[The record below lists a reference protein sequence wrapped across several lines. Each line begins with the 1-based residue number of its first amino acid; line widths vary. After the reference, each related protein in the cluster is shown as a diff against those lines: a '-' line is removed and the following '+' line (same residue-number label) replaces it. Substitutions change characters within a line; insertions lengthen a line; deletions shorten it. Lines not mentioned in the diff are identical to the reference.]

1 MSPRGACIRGCG
13 PAVTRQ
19 ERRAA
24 ELDLASGGRRE
35 VRAGL
40 QKHCEYCITMGL
52 CYPAGDPRSAH
63 VNILLIDDEPDVRQP
78 LRDVLTDAGHVV
90 VEASDGANASALLRQ
105 TVFDV
110 ILSDVRLPGVD
121 GLTLLRTARRDAPL
135 TDFILMTAFADVGQA
150 VAALKE
156 GASDYL
162 IKPFD
167 LDELLHHIGRIDS
180 TRSMRRELAEAR
192 RALLLRSPSNRLV
205 GQSAQMLKLQARIE
219 MIAPSEA
226 ATLIMGESGTGKELV
241 ARLLHERSLRRDKPF
256 VAVNCAAFPETL
268 IEAELFGFERGAF
281 TGAVKKREGRFRAAD
296 GGTLFLD
303 EIAELPPSA
312 QAKLL
317 RVLQDG
323 TVEPLGTDV
332 PVKVDVRVISATHRK
347 LREHVAQRLFRED
360 LFYRINVL
368 DLSLPPLREREGDL
382 AVLIQFFL
390 DGFPRVDGGG
400 QRVLPVLSSDAY
412 AALSAYHFPGNVR
425 ELAHAIEH
433 AVVLAGGGEIT
444 LDHLPAVIAEAA
456 PASIPVPSPV
466 LREAANGATP
476 VVVGPLVAAAREFE
490 KVHLRR
496 AVAATGGKRVKAA
509 EMLGISR
516 KSLWEKLRMYALEEA
531 VPKPAAGIS

>member
-1 MSPRGACIRGCG
+1 LHDRGLVLI
-13 PAVTRQ
+13 
-19 ERRAA
+19 AA
-24 ELDLASGGRRE
+24 GSTIGR
-35 VRAGL
+35 V
-40 QKHCEYCITMGL
+40 
-52 CYPAGDPRSAH
+52 D
-63 VNILLIDDEPDVRQP
+63 ILLIDDESDVRQP
-78 LRDVLTDAGHVV
+78 LREVLTDAGHVV
-90 VEASDGANASALLRQ
+90 TEANDGKKASALLRE
-105 TVFDV
+105 TAFDV

-121 GLTLLRTARRDAPL
+121 GLTLLRCARRDAPL

-167 LDELLHHIGRIDS
+167 VDELLHHIGRIAS
-180 TRSMRRELAEAR
+180 TRSMRRELVEAR
-192 RALLLRSPSNRLV
+192 RALLLRAPTNRLV
-205 GQSAQMLKLQARIE
+205 GQSDQMLKLKSRIE
-219 MIAPSEA
+219 TIAPSEA

-241 ARLLHERSLRRDKPF
+241 ARLLHDRSLRCGKPF

-332 PVKVDVRVISATHRK
+332 PVKVDVRVISATHRN
-347 LREHVAQRLFRED
+347 LRAHVEQRLFRED

-382 AVLIQFFL
+382 AMLIQFFL
-390 DGFPRVDGGG
+390 DGFPRVDGAG

-412 AALSAYHFPGNVR
+412 AALSAYRFPGNVR

-433 AVVLAGGGEIT
+433 AVVLAGGAEIT
-444 LDHLPAVIAEAA
+444 LDHLPAVIAVAA
-456 PASIPVPSPV
+456 PASIRVPSV
-466 LREAANGATP
+466 REATNGATNAATNAATP
-476 VVVGPLVAAAREFE
+476 AAVGPLVAAAREFE
-490 KVHLRR
+490 KGHLRR

-516 KSLWEKLRMYALEEA
+516 KSLWEKLRMYDLEEA
-531 VPKPAAGIS
+531 VRKPAA

>member
-1 MSPRGACIRGCG
+1 MLIAAGSTIG
-13 PAVTRQ
+13 PV
-19 ERRAA
+19 
-24 ELDLASGGRRE
+24 D
-35 VRAGL
+35 
-40 QKHCEYCITMGL
+40 
-52 CYPAGDPRSAH
+52 
-63 VNILLIDDEPDVRQP
+63 ILLIDDEPDVRQP
-78 LRDVLTDAGHVV
+78 LKDVLTDAGHVV
-90 VEASDGANASALLRQ
+90 VEASDGKKASALLQQ

-110 ILSDVRLPGVD
+110 ILSDVRLPSVD
-121 GLTLLRTARRDAPL
+121 GLALLRTVRRNAPL

-167 LDELLHHIGRIDS
+167 LDELLHHIARIDS
-180 TRSMRRELAEAR
+180 TRSMRRELVEAR
-192 RALLLRSPSNRLV
+192 RALLLRAPSNRLV
-205 GQSAQMLKLQARIE
+205 GQSAQMLKLKSRIE

-241 ARLLHERSLRRDKPF
+241 ARLLHERSLRCTKPF

-281 TGAVKKREGRFRAAD
+281 TGAVKRREGRFRAAD

-332 PVKVDVRVISATHRK
+332 PVKVDVRVISATHRD
-347 LREHVAQRLFRED
+347 LRAHVEQRLFRED

-382 AVLIQFFL
+382 AMLIQFFL
-390 DGFPRVDGGG
+390 DGFPRVDGAG

-412 AALSAYHFPGNVR
+412 AALSAYRFPGNVR

-433 AVVLAGGGEIT
+433 AVVLAGGAEIT
-444 LDHLPAVIAEAA
+444 LDHLPAVIAVAA
-456 PASIPVPSPV
+456 PASIRVPSV
-466 LREAANGATP
+466 REATNGATNAATNGATP
-476 VVVGPLVAAAREFE
+476 AAVGPLVAAAREFE
-490 KVHLRR
+490 KGHLRR

-516 KSLWEKLRMYALEEA
+516 KSLWEKLRMYDLEEA
-531 VPKPAAGIS
+531 VRKPAA

>member
-1 MSPRGACIRGCG
+1 MVAGIHD
-13 PAVTRQ
+13 
-19 ERRAA
+19 RRV
-24 ELDLASGGRRE
+24 D
-35 VRAGL
+35 
-40 QKHCEYCITMGL
+40 
-52 CYPAGDPRSAH
+52 
-63 VNILLIDDEPDVRQP
+63 ILLIDDEPDVRHA
-78 LRDVLTDAGHVV
+78 LRDVLIEAGHAV
-90 VEASDGANASALLRQ
+90 VEASDGAKASALLPE

-110 ILSDVRLPGVD
+110 IVSDVRLPGVD
-121 GLTLLRTARRDAPL
+121 GLTLLRTVRRDAPL

-167 LDELLHHIGRIDS
+167 IDELLHHIGRIDS
-180 TRSMRRELAEAR
+180 TRRMRRELAEAR
-192 RALLLRSPSNRLV
+192 RALLLRSPGNRLV
-205 GQSAQMLKLQARIE
+205 GQSTQMLKLKSRID

-241 ARLLHERSLRRDKPF
+241 ARLLHERSLRCNKPF

-332 PVKVDVRVISATHRK
+332 PVKVDVRVISATHRN

-368 DLSLPPLREREGDL
+368 DLSLPPLRERDGDL

-390 DGFPRVDGGG
+390 DGFPRVDDGG
-400 QRVLPVLSSDAY
+400 QRVLPVLSPDAY
-412 AALSAYHFPGNVR
+412 AALSAYRFPGNVR

-456 PASIPVPSPV
+456 PASLPVPSVRAATNGTTPV
-466 LREAANGATP
+466 P
-476 VVVGPLVAAAREFE
+476 VVVVPLVAAARDFE

-496 AVAATGGKRVKAA
+496 ALAATGGKRVKAA

-516 KSLWEKLRMYALEEA
+516 KSLWEKLRMYDLEEA
-531 VPKPAAGIS
+531 VGKPAA